1 MGTVAV
7 EFYRIT
13 KTARCLLSP
22 RVESRGAR
30 EVVKRIVNL
39 DRIKGL
45 RVVGE
50 PLRFG
55 QVFRV
60 KNAAPVVVMIARCPD
75 AGRAFATH
83 EQTPLAPLT
92 ARATARMTVMLSC
105 SRVALGGKS
114 AAPPGKFTLLVN

>member
-13 KTARCLLSP
+13 KTARYLLSP
-22 RVESRGAR
+22 RVESRGAG
-30 EVVKRIVNL
+30 EVVKCIVNL
-39 DRIKGL
+39 NRIKGL

-75 AGRAFATH
+75 AGRALARH
-83 EQTPLAPLT
+83 EKQPLVRLTP
-92 ARATARMTVMLSC
+92 R
-105 SRVALGGKS
+105 
-114 AAPPGKFTLLVN
+114 APPPIPG

>member
-1 MGTVAV
+1 MGIVAV

-13 KTARCLLSP
+13 KAARCLLSP

-60 KNAAPVVVMIARCPD
+60 KNTAPVVVMIARCAD

-83 EQTPLAPLT
+83 
-92 ARATARMTVMLSC
+92 
-105 SRVALGGKS
+105 
-114 AAPPGKFTLLVN
+114 